1 MISSILL
8 FLISYPFA
16 GKYNKK
22 LNAVGI
28 SSLPAA
34 IRAYRT
40 TNADSIK
47 RDVKRKICAYLISLF
62 HCSAV
67 FSGLF
72 GRYPRLIQAHA
83 IVGIGASV
91 RDSIMLRKQK
101 EEEAR
106 LEAERRAAEQARGGS
121 MSRWIKGWIFG
132 STVSSKIDDDCICND
147 NKNSRTEDGNKKDDE
162 KGGSSAI
169 PQTTEG
175 LKESLGIR
183 KRFSFGKEENAENKS
198 AVASSTPAPSA
209 TQQPLERK
217 VPKPKGCKTAKAQS
231 AVKRTKSII
240 KGKRDSTTDDI
251 IWGAFQASFV
261 LLDQTIGKALAYA
274 WLLFLLTVLEE
285 ALLNT
290 KLNKGQKLRRL
301 GWIVIC
307 GYYSGKL
314 VLPDW
319 NAIAEGNKKIR
330 M

>member
-1 MISSILL
+1 
-8 FLISYPFA
+8 
-16 GKYNKK
+16 
-22 LNAVGI
+22 
-28 SSLPAA
+28 
-34 IRAYRT
+34 
-40 TNADSIK
+40 
-47 RDVKRKICAYLISLF
+47 
-62 HCSAV
+62 
-67 FSGLF
+67 
-72 GRYPRLIQAHA
+72 
-83 IVGIGASV
+83 
-91 RDSIMLRKQK
+91 MLRKQK

-121 MSRWIKGWIFG
+121 MSRWIKGWMFG
-132 STVSSKIDDDCICND
+132 STVSSIIDDDYLCND
-147 NKNSRTEDGNKKDDE
+147 NKNSRTEDDNKKDDE

-175 LKESLGIR
+175 LKESLGVR
-183 KRFSFGKEENAENKS
+183 KRIGFEKKEKADNKNV
-198 AVASSTPAPSA
+198 AASSAPAPSA
-209 TQQPLERK
+209 TKQPLERK

-240 KGKRDSTTDDI
+240 KGKRDSATDDI
-251 IWGAFQASFV
+251 IWGVFQASFV

-285 ALLNT
+285 ALLNP

-319 NAIAEGNKKIR
+319 NAISEGDKKII